1 MRKKLNKMTEPKE
14 NVRWGILG
22 TAKIATKVCRAIKLA
37 SNAELVA
44 IASRTKERAENWVSA
59 HDVERAYG
67 SYEQLLEDESIDAI
81 YLPTPPTLH
90 AEWTIKAAECGKH
103 VLCEKPLAA
112 NVEECMAMAKACQEN
127 SVQLMDGVM
136 WVHHDRTPQMRRII
150 EDGTLGKLRRV
161 TSGFSFNWDTI
172 PYDNIR
178 AKKELAGGS
187 LSDLGY
193 YCVRAILW
201 AFGDLPAQVF
211 ATARYEVGV
220 DLNFSG
226 LLWFEGERMASF
238 DCAFDTGSRKWFEIA
253 GTNASLICDDFVIPW
268 KAESARFW
276 IHNATGKV
284 AEHKVEST
292 IQEVNMIER
301 FSRIVQSGKLEP
313 KFIKD
318 ATDTMHVCD
327 VLSESARRN
336 EIVELGLPSTS

>member
-1 MRKKLNKMTEPKE
+1 MAEPKE
-14 NVRWGILG
+14 TVRWGILG
-22 TAKIATKVCRAIKLA
+22 TARIATKVCRAIKLA

-44 IASRTKERAENWVSA
+44 IASRTEERAENWASE
-59 HDVERAYG
+59 HSVERAYG
-67 SYEQLLEDESIDAI
+67 SYERLLADESIDAI

-112 NVEECMAMAKACQEN
+112 NVEESMAMANACQEN
-127 SVQLMDGVM
+127 GVQLMDGVM
-136 WVHHDRTPQMRRII
+136 WVHHERTPQMKQII
-150 EDGTLGKLRRV
+150 EDRTLGKLRRV
-161 TSGFSFNWDTI
+161 TSGFSLNWDTI

-187 LSDLGY
+187 LGDLGY

-201 AFGDLPAQVF
+201 AFGDLPTQVF

-220 DLNFSG
+220 DLNLTG
-226 LLWFEGERMASF
+226 LLWFENGRMASF
-238 DCAFDTGSRKWFEIA
+238 DCAFDTGSRKWFEVA

-268 KAESARFW
+268 KEESARFW
-276 IHNATGKV
+276 IHNALGKS
-284 AEHKVEST
+284 AEHKIESG

-301 FSRIVQSGKLEP
+301 FSDIVQTGELEP
-313 KFIKD
+313 QFIRD
-318 ATDTMHVCD
+318 AINTMRVCD

-336 EIVELGLPSTS
+336 EIVQLRLPCRS

>member
-1 MRKKLNKMTEPKE
+1 MSVTKK
-14 NVRWGILG
+14 NVRWGILS

-37 SNAELVA
+37 SNAEIVA
-44 IASRTKERAENWVSA
+44 IASRTEERAENWASE
-59 HDVERAYG
+59 HDVEQAYG

-112 NVEECMAMAKACQEN
+112 NVEESMTMAKACEEN
-127 SVQLMDGVM
+127 GVQLMDGVM
-136 WVHHDRTPQMRRII
+136 WVHHERTPQMRQII

-161 TSGFSFNWDTI
+161 TSAFSFNWDAI

-187 LSDLGY
+187 LGDLGY

-201 AFGDLPAQVF
+201 ALGDLPIQVF

-226 LLWFEGERMASF
+226 LLWFGGDRMASF
-238 DCAFDTGSRKWFEIA
+238 DSAFDTGSRKWFEVA

-268 KAESARFW
+268 KEESARFW
-276 IHNATGKV
+276 IHNSTGKA
-284 AEHKVEST
+284 AEHKVQSA

-301 FSRIVQSGKLEP
+301 FSGIVQTGRLETQ
-313 KFIKD
+313 FIKD
-318 ATDTMHVCD
+318 AINTMHVCD
-327 VLSESARRN
+327 ALSESSRSN
-336 EIVELGLPSTS
+336 EIVELRFPSRS